1 MAPIKFEENMR
12 ERLEQREIKPSAS
25 AWERIEQGLD
35 TSAKRKYKINY
46 GWLLLAASFIGIVIL
61 SGKLFF
67 SKDQE
72 HTPQV
77 VESPIEEIKTQIE
90 TTTPAE
96 QKQIIIVEEKATSE
110 KLVLSQEKPV
120 EEGRKEAVEISKKEG
135 IATAETLKNKP
146 SLEAPVQQKIDDE
159 VDALLAKV
167 HEQQNTGLAYSDAE
181 IDQLLREAQ
190 RDIISEKIFDNER
203 NTVSAEALLYE
214 VEEELDPSF
223 RDRIFEALKE
233 GFLKAREAVASRN
246 N

>member
-77 VESPIEEIKTQIE
+77 VESPTEEIKTQIE

-120 EEGRKEAVEISKKEG
+120 EEGRKEAVEILKKEG

>member
-35 TSAKRKYKINY
+35 TSAKRKNKINY

-120 EEGRKEAVEISKKEG
+120 EEGRKEAVEILKKEG

>member
-120 EEGRKEAVEISKKEG
+120 EEGRKEAVEILKKEG